1 MIVSV
6 GFWVLGLGLI
16 VTMRHDT
23 DYSRV
28 LLCSCHTTSTGGGV
42 LLTYRL

>member
-16 VTMRHDT
+16 VTMRHDA
-23 DYSRV
+23 DYSKV
-28 LLCSCHTTSTGGGV
+28 LLYSYHTTSTGRGV
-42 LLTYRL
+42 LLTHRL